1 MDKSKEK
8 GQALIEFVLLLPIII
23 FLILAVIDIG
33 RILYM
38 KTWLESKM
46 NDVVYIV
53 NKDNQDTNELKNIL
67 RNNEQVLVKIKN
79 SNNKT
84 EITLSTEISFLTPGF
99 NLILDNPYDIKT
111 KRIVIHD

>member
-33 RILYM
+33 RILYT

-46 NDVVYIV
+46 NDVVFLV
-53 NKDNQDTNELKNIL
+53 NKENQDANELDTL
-67 RNNEQVLVKIKN
+67 LENEQIVVKLKT
-79 SNNKT
+79 NNDKT
-84 EITLSTEISFLTPGF
+84 EITLLKEISFLTPGF
-99 NLILDNPYDIKT
+99 NLILDNPYDIKI

>member
-33 RILYM
+33 RILYT

-46 NDVVYIV
+46 NDVVFLV
-53 NKDNQDTNELKNIL
+53 NKENQDANELDTLLK
-67 RNNEQVLVKIKN
+67 NEQIVVKLKT
-79 SNNKT
+79 NNDKT
-84 EITLSTEISFLTPGF
+84 EITLSKEISFLTPGF
-99 NLILDNPYDIKT
+99 NLILDNPYDIKI